1 MTHRNSV
8 LNQASLIGIRIND
21 DPNYREH
28 AMTRAIVILL
38 LLAAMSAR
46 AQDQKPSPWEKAAW
60 VAGSTVALGLYDYVG
75 YNLTYDDPTAL
86 GIYRVSFIL
95 VQAGVTYLLY
105 EKFGLPSAIAVNLIW
120 WTFGVDMVFY
130 GISEISPLGGRFSGP
145 GSWQEDSQNGVKH
158 AGWTPVGLIR
168 GGGRIPRDTIV
179 AQSIIGAAIGI
190 GITISF

>member
-1 MTHRNSV
+1 MIRWI
-8 LNQASLIGIRIND
+8 SLF
-21 DPNYREH
+21 
-28 AMTRAIVILL
+28 LL
-38 LLAAMSAR
+38 LTALGAH
-46 AQDQKPSPWEKAAW
+46 AQDQKPSSWEKAAW
-60 VAGSTVALGLYDYVG
+60 VAGSAIALGVYDYIG
-75 YNLTYDDPTAL
+75 YNLAKDNPTSE
-86 GIYRVSFIL
+86 GIYRASFIL

-130 GISEISPLGGRFSGP
+130 GISEISPLRGSFSGP

-168 GGGRIPRDTIV
+168 GGGRIPANTIV

-190 GITISF
+190 GITISL